1 MVSLKGG
8 AIPTCRCFLSILL
21 STNSW
26 NPRALK
32 LTEAL
37 NHWQSVVFSHEA
49 DINVYSIHSD
59 AITKKNTPSRSI
71 SLKSGSKL
79 PHYKSK

>member
-8 AIPTCRCFLSILL
+8 VVPTCRCFLSILL

-59 AITKKNTPSRSI
+59 AITKK
-71 SLKSGSKL
+71 KHSKQINFIEVWFQVATL
-79 PHYKSK
+79 QK

>member
-1 MVSLKGG
+1 
-8 AIPTCRCFLSILL
+8 
-21 STNSW
+21 
-26 NPRALK
+26 

-59 AITKKNTPSRSI
+59 AITKK
-71 SLKSGSKL
+71 KHSKQINFIEVWFQVATL
-79 PHYKSK
+79 QK